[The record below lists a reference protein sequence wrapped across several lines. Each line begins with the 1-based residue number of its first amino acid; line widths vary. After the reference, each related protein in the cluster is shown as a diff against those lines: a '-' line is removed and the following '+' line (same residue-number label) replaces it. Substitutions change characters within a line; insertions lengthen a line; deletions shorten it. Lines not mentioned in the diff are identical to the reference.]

1 MRIRPPPKGNTR
13 CQNGPTRR
21 RSAGRGRGSAS
32 HCSHCSCSRRPATA
46 QARDTTATFKDWPVA
61 FTLELL
67 VPTLGHVYAG
77 DFDRGIAPALVT
89 GVGVGIVAL
98 SYSEIQD
105 INNWVFVGLLG
116 IGVTIAGK
124 AWGLVSAVRTTL
136 DHNRGLVERVMP
148 VLGVTPD
155 GRALIGVSVRF

>member
-21 RSAGRGRGSAS
+21 RSAGRGRGKRLALLALLLLPA
-32 HCSHCSCSRRPATA
+32 PATA

-124 AWGLVSAVRTTL
+124 AWGWCPRCAPRSTTTAGSSSVSCRCWA
-136 DHNRGLVERVMP
+136 
-148 VLGVTPD
+148 
-155 GRALIGVSVRF
+155 